1 MDKAPS
7 ALIFTNVRG
16 GLLPSG
22 NVADRCLPA
31 TKALAHSLREASRP
45 LWGMETFPSLEGD
58 SGAFTQALDE
68 RMARRVRSEMLRKL
82 LR

>member
-16 GLLPSG
+16 GLLLSG
-22 NVADRCLPA
+22 NVADRRLPA

-45 LWGMETFPSLEGD
+45 PGAWKPSR
-58 SGAFTQALDE
+58 AWRMTQALSRKRSMSE
-68 RMARRVRSEMLRKL
+68 WRGRSVRKC
-82 LR
+82 

>member
-45 LWGMETFPSLEGD
+45 LWGMETFPSLGD
-58 SGAFTQALDE
+58 DSALSRKRSMSE
-68 RMARRVRSEMLRKL
+68 WRGGSVRKC
-82 LR
+82 